1 MDEIQNQFLE
11 LPKIE
16 KLLRGNEVAR
26 LLNISRSRAYNLMQ
40 TGVIPT
46 VHIGKSRRVRPKD
59 LKAYIEKNIYP
70 SENYIY

>member
-1 MDEIQNQFLE
+1 MEVIENQFLE
-11 LPKIE
+11 LPNIE

-46 VHIGKSRRVRPKD
+46 AHIGKSRRVRLKD
-59 LKAYIEKNIYP
+59 LEAYIEKNIYP
-70 SENYIY
+70 SENHIY

>member
-46 VHIGKSRRVRPKD
+46 VHIGKSRRVRLKD
-59 LKAYIEKNIYP
+59 LEAYIEKNIYP

>member
-1 MDEIQNQFLE
+1 MEQIENQFLE
-11 LPKIE
+11 LPKTE

-46 VHIGKSRRVRPKD
+46 VHIGKSRRVRLKD
-59 LKAYIEKNIYP
+59 LEAYIEKNIYT

>member
-1 MDEIQNQFLE
+1 MEQIENQFLE
-11 LPKIE
+11 LPEIE

-59 LKAYIEKNIYP
+59 LEAYIEKNIYP